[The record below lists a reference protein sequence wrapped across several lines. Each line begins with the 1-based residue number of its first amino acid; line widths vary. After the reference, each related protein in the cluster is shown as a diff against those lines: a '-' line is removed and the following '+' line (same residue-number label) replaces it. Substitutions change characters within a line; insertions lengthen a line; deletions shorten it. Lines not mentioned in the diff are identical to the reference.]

1 MFKNYFKIAVR
12 NFLKTKGFS
21 LINVAGLSVGL
32 AVVLIIGL
40 WIRDE
45 LTFNSSLPQYKKIV
59 QVLQNQTNNGKTSTQ
74 ESMPV
79 ALADE
84 LRKSYPDD
92 FKYIAQ
98 TSWTY
103 DQLLT
108 YDKKHFVKQGTY
120 IQPQFLDIAA
130 VKIKAGAR
138 NAIEDPYTILISET
152 LAKNMF
158 GKSEPVGKVVRMDN
172 RMDIKIGGVYADLPL
187 NSGFA
192 DMHIFISWKL
202 FLQDNSWVN
211 DQNKWGSNFTRTF
224 AMVHDESAIAPVSE
238 KIKKTI
244 YINSDERGKKAGR
257 DIFLHPMDKWYL
269 YSDFENGQH
278 AGGRIKFVWLFG
290 IIGFFVLVLAC
301 INFMNLAT
309 ARSEK
314 RAKEVGI
321 LKTLGSRKGQLIGQ
335 YLTESVAIV
344 FLSFVFSL
352 LLGHISL
359 PFFNDIAQKTLSI
372 PWANVGFW
380 LVAAFFCLLVGLL
393 AGSYPAFYLSAFKP
407 VKVLKG
413 VMGVGRSA
421 ILPRKMLVVF
431 QFTVSVAL
439 LSCTWIVYKQ
449 IQFAKDRPSGF
460 NKEGLIT
467 TGFFGAIYHSFAA
480 FTNDLKT
487 SGAVTHVAQSTSP
500 PSAVWRT
507 NGNFNWKG
515 KDPNFSVDFPN
526 NGVSHEYGKTIGWK
540 IVQGRDFSKDIA
552 SDSTAMIITTQA
564 MRIMNLE
571 NPVGETVTWGDNPL
585 HIIGVVDNMIVGS
598 PYSAD
603 RACVFHIS
611 RQQENVIS
619 MRLSST
625 MGTQEALG
633 KIEKIYKSYAPE
645 VPFSYNFVDVTFAQ
659 KFGEEE
665 RIGKLSSLFTYMAM
679 FISILGLL
687 GLAAYTT
694 ERRTK
699 EIGVRKVLGATMASI
714 CRLIAKEFV
723 VLTLISFL
731 VAVPVSYFFMNNW
744 LQNFEYRAPI
754 SIWIYLAAGIFTLL
768 LTISVVSYQAI
779 RAALRNPIKSLRTE

>member
-21 LINVAGLSVGL
+21 LINIAGLSVGL

-45 LTFNSSLPQYKKIV
+45 LSFNSSIPQYRKIV
-59 QVLQNQTNNGKTSTQ
+59 QVLQNQTNNGKTETQ
-74 ESMPV
+74 ESTPLV
-79 ALADE
+79 LADE
-84 LRKSYPDD
+84 LKKSYPED

-120 IQPQFLDIAA
+120 IQPQFLDIAS
-130 VKIKAGAR
+130 VKIKSGAR

-152 LAKNMF
+152 LAKTIF
-158 GKSEPVGKVVRMDN
+158 GNHEPIGKVVRMDN
-172 RMDIKIGGVYADLPL
+172 RMDIKIGGVYKDLPL

-202 FLQDNSWVN
+202 FLQDNSWVT
-211 DQNKWGSNFTRTF
+211 DQNKWGANFTRAF
-224 AMVHDESAIAPVSE
+224 AMMNDEKSIAPVSQ
-238 KIKKTI
+238 KIKNII
-244 YINSDERGKKAGR
+244 YDNSDERDRKAKPV
-257 DIFLHPMDKWYL
+257 IFLHPMNKWHL
-269 YSDFENGQH
+269 YSDFENGKN

-290 IIGFFVLVLAC
+290 VIGVFVLILAC

-321 LKTLGSRKGQLIGQ
+321 LKTLGSKKSQLIGQ
-335 YLTESVAIV
+335 FLTESVATV
-344 FLSFVFSL
+344 LLSFVFSL
-352 LLGHISL
+352 LLGHLSL

-372 PWANVGFW
+372 PWADAGFW
-380 LVAAFFCLLVGLL
+380 LVAALFCLLVGLL

-413 VMGVGRSA
+413 VMGAGRA
-421 ILPRKMLVVF
+421 AVLPRKMLVVF

-449 IQFAKDRPSGF
+449 IQFAKDRPPGF

-487 SGAVTHVAQSTSP
+487 SGAVSYVAQSTSP
-500 PSAVWRT
+500 PAQVWRT
-507 NGNFNWKG
+507 NGGFNWKG
-515 KDPNFSVDFPN
+515 KDPNFAVDFPN

-540 IVQGRDFSKDIA
+540 IIQGRDFSKEIA
-552 SDSTAMIITTQA
+552 SDSNAMIITTQTL
-564 MRIMNLE
+564 RIMNLE
-571 NPVGETVTWGDNPL
+571 NPIGETITWEENPY
-585 HIIGVVDNMIVGS
+585 HIIGVVDNIVVGS
-598 PYSAD
+598 PYSGD

-611 RQQENVIS
+611 NQQENVIS
-619 MRLSST
+619 MRLSGT

-694 ERRTK
+694 EKRTK
-699 EIGVRKVLGATMASI
+699 EIGVRKVLGATMINI
-714 CRLIAKEFV
+714 CQLIAKEFV

-754 SIWIYLAAGIFTLL
+754 SIWVYLAAGIFTLL
-768 LTISVVSYQAI
+768 LTITVVSYQAI
-779 RAALRNPIKSLRTE
+779 KAALRNPIKSLRTE

>member
-45 LTFNSSLPQYKKIV
+45 LTFNSSVPQHRKIV
-59 QVLQNQTNNGKTSTQ
+59 QVLQNQANNGKIETQ
-74 ESMPV
+74 ESTPPV
-79 ALADE
+79 LADE
-84 LRKSYPDD
+84 LRKSYPED

-120 IQPQFLDIAA
+120 IQPQFLDIAS
-130 VKIKAGAR
+130 VKIKSGAR
-138 NAIEDPYTILISET
+138 NAIDDPYTILVSET

-158 GKSEPVGKVVRMDN
+158 GNSEPVGKVVRMDN
-172 RMDIKIGGVYADLPL
+172 RMDIKIGGVYADLPA
-187 NSGFA
+187 NSDFA

-211 DQNKWGSNFTRTF
+211 DQNKWGVNFTRVF
-224 AMVHDESAIAPVSE
+224 ALMHDDNAIAPVSR
-238 KIKKTI
+238 KIKNTI
-244 YINSDERGKKAGR
+244 FINSDERGKKAGR
-257 DIFLHPMDKWYL
+257 DIFLHPMNKWHL
-269 YSDFENGQH
+269 YSDFENGKNT
-278 AGGRIKFVWLFG
+278 GGRIKFVWLFG

-321 LKTLGSRKGQLIGQ
+321 LKTLGSRKSQLIGQ
-335 YLTESVAIV
+335 YLTESVATV
-344 FLSFVFSL
+344 FLSFIFSL
-352 LLGHISL
+352 LLAHLSL
-359 PFFNDIAQKTLSI
+359 PFFNEIAQKGLSI
-372 PWANVGFW
+372 PWADAGFW
-380 LVAAFFCLLVGLL
+380 LTAAFFCLLVGLL
-393 AGSYPAFYLSAFKP
+393 AGSYPAFYLSAFRP

-413 VMGVGRSA
+413 VMGVGRAA

-431 QFTVSVAL
+431 QFSVSVAL
-439 LSCTWIVYKQ
+439 LACTWIVYKQ
-449 IQFAKDRPSGF
+449 IQFAKDRPAGF

-467 TGFFGAIYHSFAA
+467 TGFFGGIYKSFAA
-480 FTNDLKT
+480 FTNELKT

-500 PSAVWRT
+500 PSQAWRT
-507 NGNFNWKG
+507 NGNFTWKG

-526 NGVSHEYGKTIGWK
+526 NGVSHDYGNTIGWK
-540 IVQGRDFSKDIA
+540 IVQGRDFSPGIA
-552 SDSTAMIITTQA
+552 SDSNAMIITAQA
-564 MRIMNLE
+564 LRIMNLE
-571 NPVGETVTWGDNPL
+571 NPIGEIIKWQDNPF
-585 HIIGVVDNMIVGS
+585 HIIGVVDNIIVGS

-603 RACVFHIS
+603 RASVFHIAK
-611 RQQENVIS
+611 QQENVIN

-625 MGTQEALG
+625 MGTQEALA

-679 FISILGLL
+679 FISVLGLL

-694 ERRTK
+694 EKRTK
-699 EIGVRKVLGATMASI
+699 EIGVRKVLGASMSNI

-731 VAVPVSYFFMNNW
+731 IAAPVSYFFMNNW

-754 SIWIYLAAGIFTLL
+754 SIWIYLAAGILTLL

-779 RAALRNPIKSLRTE
+779 RAALKNPIKSLRTE